1 MLCSIYFWSYIYVL
15 CSYFQNI
22 FDSALLFKYGLPVM
36 SFTLSN
42 LKTKNE
48 TTVAA
53 LIDLLTIFRGGG
65 GES

>member
-1 MLCSIYFWSYIYVL
+1 MLCSIYFWSYFNVL

-22 FDSALLFKYGLPVM
+22 FELALLFKYGLPVI

-53 LIDLLTIFRGGG
+53 LIDLLTILCGGG